1 MLSLSASPLA
11 KCALCALVAGACA
24 STGSQQSDPSLTDSR
39 YVNTLTV
46 HSNFW
51 LDVVIYVARSGAR
64 FRVGTVP
71 GLGTETFRLSSALVP
86 TQTVQLLADPIGQ
99 SETYL
104 TDMINASPGQ
114 RIELRLGSTLNTSSF
129 SVWSR

>member
-1 MLSLSASPLA
+1 MWLATCAFCSL
-11 KCALCALVAGACA
+11 VTGACA

-46 HSNFW
+46 QNDFW

-64 FRVGTVP
+64 FRIGTVP
-71 GLGTETFRLSSALVP
+71 GLGSETFRLSGALVP
-86 TQTVQLLADPIGQ
+86 TQTVQFLADPIGQ
-99 SETYL
+99 SGGYL
-104 TDMINASPGQ
+104 TEMITAAPGQ

>member
-1 MLSLSASPLA
+1 
-11 KCALCALVAGACA
+11 
-24 STGSQQSDPSLTDSR
+24 LTDRR

-46 HSNFW
+46 HNDFW

-64 FRVGTVP
+64 FRIGTVP

-99 SETYL
+99 SEGYL

-114 RIELRLGSTLNTSSF
+114 RIELRLGSTLNMSSF
-129 SVWSR
+129 AVWSR

>member
-1 MLSLSASPLA
+1 M
-11 KCALCALVAGACA
+11 
-24 STGSQQSDPSLTDSR
+24 
-39 YVNTLTV
+39 NTLTV
-46 HSNFW
+46 HNDFW

-64 FRVGTVP
+64 FRIGTVP

-99 SETYL
+99 SEGYL

-114 RIELRLGSTLNTSSF
+114 RIELKLGSTLNMSSF
-129 SVWSR
+129 AVWSR